1 MKLLIATIVLISLAV
16 FSKPAESNPAMGTD
30 QVRGVYTPP
39 TDPKHQAIYRA
50 LRERQVLETLRTL
63 LSPLRLPRKLTLEV
77 RGCDDRV
84 DAFYDDDT
92 VTLCYE
98 YVDLI
103 QRHAPIVSTAG
114 GTSRRDSI
122 FSAVMDTMLHEV
134 GHAVFDMLEIPVF
147 GREEDAADFF
157 SIYILTQFG
166 PSDARRLIDGTAF
179 VLGSEAKAALAE
191 PLTAKKL
198 SGEHALLAQ
207 RYYNL
212 LCMAYGKSS
221 DTFGDV
227 ASKGGLSKERAEGC
241 SDEFEMLER
250 AFSKLIM
257 PHVDASLQRDA
268 FNRIRFNWAPATDSA
283 SLLDAPPLGESVRP
297 VP

>member
-1 MKLLIATIVLISLAV
+1 MKLLIATMVLISLAA

-39 TDPKHQAIYRA
+39 IQAKHQPIYQA

-63 LSPLRLPRKLTLEV
+63 LSPLRLPSKLTLEV

-84 DAFYDDDT
+84 DAFYDDGT

-98 YVDLI
+98 YVELI
-103 QRHAPIVSTAG
+103 QRHAPVVSTVG
-114 GTSRRDSI
+114 GTSRSDAI
-122 FSAVMDTMLHEV
+122 FSAVVDTLLHEV
-134 GHAVFDMLEIPVF
+134 GHAVFDMLEVPVF

-157 SIYILTQFG
+157 AIYILTQFA
-166 PSDARRLIDGTAF
+166 PDDARRLVDGTAF

-212 LCMAYGKSS
+212 LCMAYGKNS
-221 DTFGDV
+221 DAFADV
-227 ASKGGLSKERAEGC
+227 AASGGLSKERAEGC

-250 AFSKLIM
+250 AFRKLIM
-257 PHVDASLQRDA
+257 PHVDAALQRDE
-268 FNRIRFNWAPATDSA
+268 FNRIRFNWAPTVGSP
-283 SLLDAPPLGESVRP
+283 SGLDLPHGESVRP
-297 VP
+297 AP